1 MGDPY
6 FLNHNGEKLPG
17 QEPVPIMGEVVST
30 PSYPMCLSCISEYV
44 LARNKWI
51 EGGQPDGQEPVYADL
66 VNPAVTEA
74 PSWQQQAVGGQMIM
88 ACVAVPSCMK
98 HLGVREKTAME
109 RAAGSGLMVP
119 GSLS

>member
-6 FLNHNGEKLPG
+6 FLNHNGERLPA
-17 QEPVPIMGEVVST
+17 PTPIMGEIVSA
-30 PSYPMCLSCISEYV
+30 PSYPMCLSCVSEYI

-51 EGGQPDGQEPVYADL
+51 ESGQPDGEEPNYNTE

-74 PSWQQQAVGGQMIM
+74 PSWQSQAMGGQMVV
-88 ACVAVPSCMK
+88 ACVPLPTCMK

-109 RAAGSGLMVP
+109 KAAGSGLMVP